1 MKRLALLSLMAGAMW
16 AGACHAAEPSLC
28 KSMCDADK
36 RECRAHVRE
45 LAGEDG
51 GALLDMPEKNPLARA
66 VQVQVPTEASRA
78 IDNAGTQA
86 RRMGQAGACDATYL
100 RCTRA
105 CAAPPAPS
113 VAQPAAGHRDGA

>member
-1 MKRLALLSLMAGAMW
+1 MKRWALLSIMAGAMW
-16 AGACHAAEPSLC
+16 AGVCQAAEPSLC

-51 GALLDMPEKNPLARA
+51 GGLLEMPEKNPLARA
-66 VQVQVPTEASRA
+66 AQVQVPTEASRA
-78 IDNAGTQA
+78 IDNAGTQS
-86 RRMGQAGACDATYL
+86 RRMGQAGACDETYL

-105 CAAPPAPS
+105 CAAPADAELVKPK
-113 VAQPAAGHRDGA
+113 QDR